1 MMNKSMRVAVFGATG
16 LTGSLVVRK
25 LVERGHSAVA
35 VARTRK
41 EFEGLNS
48 IEYRTGDMTS
58 EPFVADAIT
67 GCQAIVFCVGLNR
80 KTRSPWAPQ
89 TSPPGLL
96 SNITRCLLAVIGN
109 DQSKRLIYLSAFGVG
124 GDYPKLSLLHRL
136 VIRTSSLKEAYREH
150 ANDEQL
156 LKASSANWTIVKAP
170 GLNDSSKEVRMIDQG
185 TSWSSFSMASR
196 PSLAGFLV
204 HCVEDDSTSRRS
216 MTIAEVKPWQVEVA

>member
-1 MMNKSMRVAVFGATG
+1 MNKSMRVAVFGATG

-25 LVERGHSAVA
+25 LVERGHLAVA

-48 IEYRTGDMTS
+48 SIEYRTGDMTS
-58 EPFVADAIT
+58 EPFVAEAIA

-89 TSPPGLL
+89 TSPRGLL
-96 SNITRCLLAVIGN
+96 SNIVRCLLAVVG
-109 DQSKRLIYLSAFGVG
+109 DDKSKRLIYLSAFGVG
-124 GDYPKLSLLHRL
+124 EDYPKLSLLHRL

-170 GLNDSSKEVRMIDQG
+170 GLNDSPKEVGMIDQG
-185 TSWSSFSMASR
+185 TAWSSFSMASR

-216 MTIAEVKPWQVEVA
+216 MTIAEVKP